1 MIEIASSARKLQDLL
16 STSAADKVQ
25 SIDRYE
31 SCESVVEE
39 RERVQFLVTYVVRA
53 ISERFPINF
62 LKNLSVSR
70 QYTAPRCT
78 AVSLLRNH
86 RTPAVRR

>member
-39 RERVQFLVTYVVRA
+39 RESSVFGNVRRTSNIRA
-53 ISERFPINF
+53 ISNKF
-62 LKNLSVSR
+62 LEEFVRVKAVHR
-70 QYTAPRCT
+70 PTCT
-78 AVSLLRNH
+78 AVSSLRIH